1 MKLRSTPVGWPPKA
15 GASCAPRPASITS
28 CTPEPAARPHN
39 RHLIPGA
46 SSRIAG
52 RRSQQDGRPLF
63 ETFTFHSLPPEDEAL
78 RPAIRA
84 LAEEAAASLGADQR
98 ARSSIGRASCRERGC
113 PYV

>member
-1 MKLRSTPVGWPPKA
+1 MRFTAATVSILPIKLRSTPVGWPPKA

-28 CTPEPAARPHN
+28 CTPDPAARPHN

-63 ETFTFHSLPPEDEAL
+63 EAFTFHSLPPADEAL
-78 RPAIRA
+78 RPALRA
-84 LAEEAAASLGADQR
+84 LADEEATYPRDRKGPRLN
-98 ARSSIGRASCRERGC
+98 
-113 PYV
+113 